1 MPTRANEKSTKKE
14 KEATKVLITSSAD
27 AKRAANAGEAAKEKG
42 TMNTKNAIQET
53 AEAPLGFSAFQ
64 NMSAIDRLR
73 MVRVWTVVGAIIILM
88 AVFSALGHLGPVILF
103 LAVSIILGFICSP
116 IVNFLENHSV
126 SRTIGAAIALI
137 VVLGALVGIVAL
149 LGPPATEQFL
159 SLLNRVP
166 AYMHEV
172 QVWLKSLFDNSDS
185 ISMFGISA
193 NIQTLWDSFTTWG
206 TKMASETAT
215 EITNGLLPS
224 VMNTANNIF
233 MFFLGIIC
241 AYWLAAD
248 YPTIVK
254 EFSIIA
260 GPKHR
265 KDLSLLL
272 AVTSRSMGGYM
283 RGIVITSAVGGFLAF
298 VGFLIVGQPYAPL
311 MGIITMLFHFV
322 PVVGPWFS
330 AAIATITAFIVSP
343 ICALWTLIVA
353 IVAENVTDNLISP
366 LVMKKTVQ
374 VHPAMSLLAIV
385 IGSALGGAVGVAVSI
400 PISAA
405 IKGVFIY
412 YFETK
417 TDRQIVSYN
426 GAFFQGTPFVNGNGS
441 IVPSADALDDD
452 NFYDTSRLVS
462 ENNLRQ
468 NISPRPKPKKGK
480 KHGFFHWEK

>member
-1 MPTRANEKSTKKE
+1 MAEKTKKISQKTASE
-14 KEATKVLITSSAD
+14 KTASEKTAPSEVSVNMPAEKTSAL
-27 AKRAANAGEAAKEKG
+27 AAL
-42 TMNTKNAIQET
+42 Q
-53 AEAPLGFSAFQ
+53 Q
-64 NMSAIDRLR
+64 MSAVDKLR
-73 MVRVWTVVGAIIILM
+73 MFRVWTIVGAILILI
-88 AVFSALGHLGPVILF
+88 AIFAALGHLGSVILF
-103 LAVSIILGFICSP
+103 LAVGIILGFICSP
-116 IVNFLENHSV
+116 IVNFLAKNSV
-126 SRTIGAAIALI
+126 PRNVGSLIALI
-137 VVLGALVGIVAL
+137 IVLGVLVGIVAL

-159 SLLNRVP
+159 NLLNRVP

-172 QVWLKSLFDNSDS
+172 QVWLRDLFSSTDS
-185 ISMFGISA
+185 VSMFGIST
-193 NIQTLWDSFTTWG
+193 NIQALWDSFSAWG
-206 TKMASETAT
+206 TKMASDLAT
-215 EITNGLLPS
+215 QITNGLLPNL
-224 VMNTANNIF
+224 MNTANGIF

-248 YPTIVK
+248 YPTIVR

-283 RGIVITSAVGGFLAF
+283 RGIVITSTVGGILAF
-298 VGFLIVGQPYAPL
+298 IGFTIVGQPYAPL
-311 MGIITMLFHFV
+311 MGIITALFHFV

-330 AAIATITAFIVSP
+330 AGIATITAFIVSP

-353 IVAENVTDNLISP
+353 IVAENITDNLISP

-417 TDRQIVSYN
+417 TKRQIVSYD
-426 GAFFQGTPFVNGNGS
+426 GAFFQGTPFVRSDGS

-452 NFYDTSRLVS
+452 NFYDTSLLVS
-462 ENNLRQ
+462 DNDLEQDIL
-468 NISPRPKPKKGK
+468 PKPNPRKVK
-480 KHGFFHWEK
+480 KHDKFHWKK